1 MRRKRDNISVKY
13 HRQVQ
18 EDQSRKA
25 SVDFG
30 SLGRMDVVWA
40 SSGNWTKAALATHRS
55 PGGHFR
61 ELGRE
66 W

>member
-1 MRRKRDNISVKY
+1 MFQK
-13 HRQVQ
+13 HC
-18 EDQSRKA
+18 
-25 SVDFG
+25 FG

-40 SSGNWTKAALATHRS
+40 FRGNGTKEVLATHRS

>member
-30 SLGRMDVVWA
+30 STEVTGDLRREKVRATVRR
-40 SSGNWTKAALATHRS
+40 GNQAAL
-55 PGGHFR
+55 G
-61 ELGRE
+61 
-66 W
+66 